1 VRRRPLRRLVALAAV
16 VVLGGFLLDRAC
28 AGPPPLR
35 GVPGAQQPLPQAS
48 SPSVQNSQDPD
59 AGNVPAE
66 ELATRAR
73 IAARDARAFELTGR
87 ADLPET
93 GPVDVA
99 LSLSQSLAAGQ
110 LTVDGT
116 RVRVRRSGMTISTRP
131 ADQPTARWTQ
141 SADLTTAT
149 GRTVNLYPLT
159 DRSQWLDLLI
169 PSPEGATARPKP
181 ERLPGGG
188 APVTRVRLRDGQLVY
203 LPSTGTPWP
212 ARVVR
217 SGPYPMT
224 LDLTGWQ

>member
-1 VRRRPLRRLVALAAV
+1 MRRLVTLVAV
-16 VVLGGFLLDRAC
+16 FVVGGFLLDRAC
-28 AGPPPLR
+28 GGPPPVR
-35 GVPGAQQPLPQAS
+35 GSYGDQPSTTAS
-48 SPSVQNSQDPD
+48 TSSTPNPD

-66 ELATRAR
+66 EQARAALK
-73 IAARDARAFELTGR
+73 AARAARAFQLTGR
-87 ADLPET
+87 ADLIET

-99 LSLSQSLAAGQ
+99 LTMSQSDALGQ

-116 RVRVRRSGMTISTRP
+116 RVRVRRSGMTIWTRP

-141 SADLTTAT
+141 STDLTTAT

-159 DRSQWLDLLI
+159 DTGQWLDLLI

-181 ERLPGGG
+181 ERLPGVGF
-188 APVTRVRLRDGQLVY
+188 PVTRIRLRDGQLVY
-203 LPSTGTPWP
+203 LPTTGTPWP

-217 SGPYPMT
+217 PAPNPIT

>member
-1 VRRRPLRRLVALAAV
+1 VLAAA
-16 VVLGGFLLDRAC
+16 VVLGGFLLNRAC
-28 AGPPPLR
+28 AGPAPLR
-35 GVPGAQQPLPQAS
+35 DVPGAQQPLPQAGT
-48 SPSVQNSQDPD
+48 PSVQNSQDPD

-66 ELATRAR
+66 DVATRAR
-73 IAARDARAFELTGR
+73 TAARAARAFQLTGR
-87 ADLPET
+87 ADLPAA

-99 LSLSQSLAAGQ
+99 LSLSRSDATGQ

-116 RVRVRRSGMTISTRP
+116 PVRVRRSGMTIWTRP

-159 DRSQWLDLLI
+159 DSGQWLDLLI

-188 APVTRVRLRDGQLVY
+188 PPVTRVHLRDGQLVY
-203 LPSTGTPWP
+203 LPTTGTPWP

-217 SGPYPMT
+217 PGPYPMT

>member
-1 VRRRPLRRLVALAAV
+1 VRRLVALAAV

-28 AGPPPLR
+28 AGPTPLR
-35 GVPGAQQPLPQAS
+35 DVPRGEQPLPQAS
-48 SPSVQNSQDPD
+48 TPSSSNRQDPD

-66 ELATRAR
+66 ELATQAR
-73 IAARDARAFELTGR
+73 TAARAARTFQLTGR
-87 ADLPET
+87 ADLPAT

-99 LSLSQSLAAGQ
+99 LSLSQSDAAGR

-116 RVRVRRSGMTISTRP
+116 RVRVRRSGMTIWTRP

-141 SADLTTAT
+141 SSDLTTAT

-159 DRSQWLDLLI
+159 DSGQWLNLLI
-169 PSPEGATARPKP
+169 PSPEGATASPKP
-181 ERLPGGG
+181 DRLPGGG
-188 APVTRVRLRDGQLVY
+188 PPVTRVRLRDGQLVY
-203 LPSTGTPWP
+203 LPTTGTPWP

-217 SGPYPMT
+217 SGPHPMT